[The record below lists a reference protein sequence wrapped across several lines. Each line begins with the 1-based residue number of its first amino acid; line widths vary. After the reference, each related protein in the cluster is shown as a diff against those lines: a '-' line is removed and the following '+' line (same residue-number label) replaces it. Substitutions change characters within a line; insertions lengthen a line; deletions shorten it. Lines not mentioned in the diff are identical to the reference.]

1 MWESAGSFF
10 FFLVENHES
19 GSVAAADEKISYFC
33 FVL

>member
-10 FFLVENHES
+10 FFLGQDRES
-19 GSVAAADEKISYFC
+19 GSVAAADEKKSYFC